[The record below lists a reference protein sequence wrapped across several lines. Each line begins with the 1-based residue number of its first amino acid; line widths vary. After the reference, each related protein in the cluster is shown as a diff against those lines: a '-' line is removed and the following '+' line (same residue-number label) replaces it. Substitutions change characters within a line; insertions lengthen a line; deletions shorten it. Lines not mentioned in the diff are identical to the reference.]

1 MTLEQLRYFQAAA
14 RLQHMGKAAL
24 QENIS
29 QPSLSIAIKKLET
42 EFGVPLFKP
51 NGRGVE
57 LTSQGKAFLPYPDS
71 IPLKA
76 LLAKKKLNAWSVSF
90 TGEIRVA
97 YTGVMD

>member
-42 EFGVPLFKP
+42 EFGVPLS
-51 NGRGVE
+51 NQTDE
-57 LTSQGKAFLPYPDS
+57 
-71 IPLKA
+71 A
-76 LLAKKKLNAWSVSF
+76 LS
-90 TGEIRVA
+90 
-97 YTGVMD
+97 